1 MYMCIHARNNE
12 TEAYSSDK
20 IMPMLATTSRSGR
33 GTVTIYRQRV
43 SLIDT
48 FFPFPKLRYGAM
60 GDRIILKHRR
70 TIPNECLAP
79 SVLLIGREKRRG
91 EQNRPQNLDG

>member
-1 MYMCIHARNNE
+1 MCMYMYIRNNE
-12 TEAYSSDK
+12 TETDSSDK

-48 FFPFPKLRYGAM
+48 LFLFFSKAT
-60 GDRIILKHRR
+60 IRR
-70 TIPNECLAP
+70 NGGQDNT
-79 SVLLIGREKRRG
+79 
-91 EQNRPQNLDG
+91 